1 MPTEHGDVCY
11 PGMNGLGLDAAGGPF
26 IAPKTSMAGASR
38 VTGYLLRKGLCPDG
52 QGVWSACVPAATIG
66 YAEKVGS
73 QFLSLRQVQLKIFR
87 FCNLEDSSFV

>member
-1 MPTEHGDVCY
+1 
-11 PGMNGLGLDAAGGPF
+11 MNGLGLDAAGGPF